1 MLYFKHETVIIDD
14 PVEIGDGTK
23 IWHFSHISK
32 NAKIGKN
39 ITIGQN
45 VFIGKGIVIGNKCK
59 IQNNVSV
66 YEGVTLEDEVFC
78 GPSCVFTNVNNP
90 RSNISRK
97 NEYQKTLVKQGAT
110 LGANCTLICG
120 VTVGEYAFVGAG
132 AVINKD
138 VKPYALMVGVPAK
151 QIGWMSEFGEQLDL
165 PLYGSA
171 KTACIHTGGV
181 YFLESGYVSKS
192 EIVDQ

>member
-45 VFIGKGIVIGNKCK
+45 VFIGKGIVIGNKRK

-97 NEYQKTLVKQGAT
+97 NEYQKTLVKHGAT
-110 LGANCTLICG
+110 LGANCTVICG
-120 VTVGEYAFVGAG
+120 VTIGAHAFIGAG
-132 AVINKD
+132 SVITKD
-138 VKPYALMVGVPAK
+138 VPSFALMVGVPGI
-151 QIGWMSEFGEQLDL
+151 QIGWISKLGEKLDL
-165 PLYGSA
+165 PLTGKA
-171 KTACIHTGGV
+171 ETICKHTKQKYQLDINKV
-181 YFLESGYVSKS
+181 KL
-192 EIVDQ
+192 VD

>member
-110 LGANCTLICG
+110 LGANCTVICG
-120 VTVGEYAFVGAG
+120 VTIGAHAFIGAG
-132 AVINKD
+132 SVITKD
-138 VKPYALMVGVPAK
+138 VPSFALMVGVPGI
-151 QIGWMSEFGEQLDL
+151 QIGWISKFGEKLDL
-165 PLYGSA
+165 PLTGKA
-171 KTACIHTGGV
+171 ETICKHTKQKYQLDINKV
-181 YFLESGYVSKS
+181 KL
-192 EIVDQ
+192 VD

>member
-1 MLYFKHETVIIDD
+1 MLYFKHKTVIIDE

-32 NAKIGKN
+32 NVKIGNN

-66 YEGVTLEDEVFC
+66 YEGVTLEDGVFC

-90 RSNISRK
+90 RANISRK
-97 NEYQKTLVKQGAT
+97 NEYQKTLVKKGAT
-110 LGANCTLICG
+110 LGANCTVICG
-120 VTVGEYAFVGAG
+120 VTIGAHAFIGAG
-132 AVINKD
+132 SVITKD
-138 VKPYALMVGVPAK
+138 VPSFALMVGVPGI
-151 QIGWMSEFGEQLDL
+151 QIGWISKFGEKLDL
-165 PLYGSA
+165 PITGKA
-171 KTACIHTGGV
+171 ETICKHTKQKYQLDINKV
-181 YFLESGYVSKS
+181 KL
-192 EIVDQ
+192 VD